1 MKSIALKKIA
11 VAISL
16 AGAIALP
23 GLAEARSLTLN
34 TQLQRYRGHDAY
46 LAFYVTDANGQYQST
61 LWVAGKKAKY
71 YKHLRDWN
79 RGRSADS
86 RALDGTTGASVGSGG
101 NLTVT
106 VELADALFDA
116 GYEIRVD
123 SAVENK
129 NENRAEIKVALTSQG
144 AGKVAKGSGYIDTFS
159 YDL

>member
-1 MKSIALKKIA
+1 MKSTYLKKIA

-34 TQLQRYRGHDAY
+34 TQLQSYRGNDAY

-86 RALDGTTGASVGSGG
+86 SALDGTTGASVGSAG

-106 VELADALFDA
+106 VELADALLDA
-116 GYEIRVD
+116 GYEIRID

-129 NENRAEIKVALTSQG
+129 NDNRAEIKVPLTSQG
-144 AGKVAKGSGYIDTFS
+144 AGKVANGNGYVDTFS